1 MFDILCVHDADKLKA
16 AFTVNNMLYVLVF
29 YIRHV
34 VVITF
39 LFYACYSILNVLYLI
54 PFILDLMFFCDVE
67 TTFDVISDH
76 VKHFELHFNV

>member
-39 LFYACYSILNVLYLI
+39 SLLYMLFHIKCIVPDSFYLR
-54 PFILDLMFFCDVE
+54 
-67 TTFDVISDH
+67 FDV
-76 VKHFELHFNV
+76 FL